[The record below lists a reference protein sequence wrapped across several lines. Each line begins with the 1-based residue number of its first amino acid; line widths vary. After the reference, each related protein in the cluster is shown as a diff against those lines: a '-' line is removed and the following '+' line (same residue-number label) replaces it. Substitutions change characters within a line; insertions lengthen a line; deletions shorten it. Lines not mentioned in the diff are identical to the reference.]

1 MNPGGGGEVGVA
13 MVKFVADVR
22 DLMKAAQ
29 QMEDAVEKSMNQMRV
44 SMGNMNKWITSQSAE
59 TFEKITE
66 EANKKDKAVAEG
78 SKQSGQQMVKAY
90 QDVIRGIKLAF
101 RRAVQVITRSL
112 KQVGRTFM
120 NKFVKNIPRYIRVTV
135 VALLRIS
142 TVLASLVI
150 QVGKAYRK
158 FAHYLEELTK
168 KIVFLQLDIRYIITQ
183 MRNMS
188 LFLIAAVGGGIAA
201 LASFQEAFVRVRR
214 VVDMTEDELNELGIT
229 LQELSRSMIT
239 SANELAEIAA
249 VGGQLGIE
257 GVRNLRQFTETV
269 AILAETTKITGE
281 TGAAQ
286 LAKFM
291 VVMQE
296 NVGEM
301 DRLASTI
308 VHLGNNFAAFE
319 DEMLTLTF
327 RLSGAAAA
335 IGLTTDQV
343 LALSTAMSAVG
354 IGAERGGT
362 AMSRLMIEMSRAV
375 ELQDKTLRVFARTAN
390 MTLREFTEA
399 FKNEPIKAMDAFI
412 RGLHRMSEEGENLFE
427 VFEGLEIGQIRTID
441 ALLRLASAGTLLTD
455 TLDHASR
462 AYSRGDYHMEEY
474 EKRMDTVVAQ
484 FTTLWNSM
492 RRLGIMIG
500 EVFEPHLLSL
510 ADGANDVLQAFIDL
524 DEKGVAAFARFAS
537 VILGIVGAIFMYLIT
552 IRALLIMATS
562 LVLGLRMIVAIGPIL
577 ALIWAFTQGMQWL
590 QDQLDDPKFKDTIE
604 AATKLFNKMADGLDN
619 LWEQVKQSELLAGFK
634 FRFETFIFDMQQLFD
649 DSEMETGDWWLT
661 FATNFLNL
669 FAGIIEEINS
679 AIVRMLESET
689 FQDKEV
695 SDAMRTFQE
704 SLLNLLS
711 KSAELMFLR
720 LPQLM
725 TELLHKFD
733 ISGFVGMIGDMGKQ
747 VWAAIAEALDKEET
761 LAGKARAGLEHL
773 LGMYAVG
780 AAFGHV
786 PGMKGLGEVM
796 QMPLQI
802 ALEVGMQ
809 LAKSILIVGGYLT
822 AKAIL
827 GALGVAGAVLMV
839 PLVLEIMFNWGIFER
854 AGGKMWDWL
863 SNIGPFGTQE
873 EFAKF
878 KVIYEADLLEDYLKS
893 GVPEKIAKELVD
905 QHMHTI
911 GMIGGGSFARMDV
924 DRDLQAAANFMRVW
938 ARTSEDFFLDNMLD
952 EIMLSGAFDDMDYVV
967 GMFRTGV
974 EDFGKMVD
982 EYGEDARQFI
992 RLLADYWRIPDVDPY
1007 TFSSGAILPGFGGGD
1022 RVPALLEAGEAVV
1035 PSRVVRGGIGKIV
1048 QWFRGMGV
1056 PQYSTGRVTP
1066 GGATP
1071 TDALAVIRR
1080 YTSAFDDFV
1089 DIGEESAGYLSELKR
1104 LWEEGNLDEF
1114 ASTVADFT
1122 NFATDSIVGAI
1133 TFGLGSM
1140 EATLKE
1146 IFQAF
1151 EIDDQIEMV
1160 FNLMRQGLD
1169 YLDQIAE
1176 KDEEVAA
1183 ASTPLYSGEFLE
1195 FEHLG
1200 KSVKDASAMFEEAYP
1215 GLAKFV
1221 RFIVDFAKDTPVGG
1235 LRIGDEVM
1243 GLTTD
1248 LQRLTAGIGGVDTT
1262 QSTESGMDIG
1272 ARQKALMTV
1281 VEGVKTA
1288 ANWLKDT
1295 YEGGVESISTFFEMW
1310 DSFYG
1315 RAAIMAKV
1323 IEHLDKLAWSARQ
1336 AGERL
1341 KNEMRIGEDTF
1352 AGAALGPLTGVIDAF
1367 REGSGLIDGLL
1378 NAFLHLAK
1386 ETEAFRLFLNAM
1398 NMVFEALLT
1407 VADPIIRFFLALAAR
1422 IVPMLV
1428 QVFTMLGRILEN
1440 AIFPIF
1446 EILWTL
1452 LQPIINALMS
1462 LLPAVEVVA
1471 SILSAVL
1478 APILLWLT
1486 PIFRAIGWVINYVA
1500 KGILAI
1506 WYVLLAGIR
1515 GIMIMLNKLP
1525 IINLNTQIENLTESM
1540 QNIRDTVRDLDEQS
1554 SELAWSMKEF
1564 EDSVDSATQSMT
1576 NVPDIFRVML
1586 RAGQSQTKQQT
1597 ALDRFVEWLSSLPK
1611 WLANTLSK
1619 LLTSEMRSIE
1629 AIFDSLPAWLQAVT
1643 RQYLPSDFGVES
1655 NPYDVKI
1662 IDISGD
1668 ALQSQNGFY
1677 SEPREEIHIH
1687 LEHATFYGIN
1697 DFEDVVV
1704 DIIERARGRASKRR
1718 YGTTYGR

>member
-412 RGLHRMSEEGENLFE
+412 HGLHRMSEEGENLFE

-577 ALIWAFTQGMQWL
+577 ALIWAFTHGMQWL

-733 ISGFVGMIGDMGKQ
+733 ISGFVGMIGDMGRQ
-747 VWAAIAEALDKEET
+747 VWAAIAEALDEEET

-802 ALEVGMQ
+802 VLEVGMQ
-809 LAKSILIVGGYLT
+809 LAKTILIVGGYLT

-839 PLVLEIMFNWGIFER
+839 PLVLEVMFNWGIFER

-873 EFAKF
+873 EFAEF

-1056 PQYSTGRVTP
+1056 PQYSTGRVAS

-1114 ASTVADFT
+1114 ASTLADFT
-1122 NFATDSIVGAI
+1122 NFATDSIVGAV
-1133 TFGLGSM
+1133 TFGLDSM

-1169 YLDQIAE
+1169 YLDRIAE
-1176 KDEEVAA
+1176 KDEEMVEAVKEFPMMHQRVTGMEAFRDPLPTAMEQLEEHYPKVASFLKNIYGLIKDDTQGTGPRQA
-1183 ASTPLYSGEFLE
+1183 LVEAILGLPKKIAQYSPA
-1195 FEHLG
+1195 HL
-1200 KSVKDASAMFEEAYP
+1200 
-1215 GLAKFV
+1215 
-1221 RFIVDFAKDTPVGG
+1221 
-1235 LRIGDEVM
+1235 
-1243 GLTTD
+1243 
-1248 LQRLTAGIGGVDTT
+1248 DTT
-1262 QSTESGMDIG
+1262 IWEDLVKWGEVIRELLGT
-1272 ARQKALMTV
+1272 
-1281 VEGVKTA
+1281 VEG
-1288 ANWLKDT
+1288 
-1295 YEGGVESISTFFEMW
+1295 
-1310 DSFYG
+1310 
-1315 RAAIMAKV
+1315 RAVLMSMLMDN
-1323 IEHLDKLAWSARQ
+1323 LDNLAWSARR

-1341 KNEMRIGEDTF
+1341 REEMRIGEDTF

-1367 REGSGLIDGLL
+1367 REGSGIIDGLL

-1422 IVPMLV
+1422 VVPLLV

-1486 PIFRAIGWVINYVA
+1486 PIFKAIGWVISHVA
-1500 KGILAI
+1500 KGILAV
-1506 WYVLLAGIR
+1506 WYVILAGIR
-1515 GIMIMLNKLP
+1515 GILIMLNKLP

-1540 QNIRDTVRDLDEQS
+1540 QNIRDTVRGLNEQS
-1554 SELAWSMKEF
+1554 SDLAWSMKEF

-1611 WLANTLSK
+1611 WLANTLSR

-1629 AIFDSLPAWLQAVT
+1629 ALFDSLPAWLQAVT

-1677 SEPREEIHIH
+1677 GEPREEIHIH